1 MKIRG
6 NTVGT
11 SNPRPDYKQDDSA
24 RADYIKNKPEHIIP
38 SFTEEDY
45 GKVLS
50 PTATGL
56 QWIAVEGGS
65 SDLPDAEGVKF

>member
-11 SNPRPDYKQDDSA
+11 SNPRPDYKQADA
-24 RADYIKNKPEHIIP
+24 NRADYIKNKPLHVIP
-38 SFTEEDY
+38 EFTEADY

-50 PTATGL
+50 PGPNGL
-56 QWIAVEGGS
+56 AWIIVEGGS
-65 SDLPDAEGVKF
+65 SDLPDAEEVSF